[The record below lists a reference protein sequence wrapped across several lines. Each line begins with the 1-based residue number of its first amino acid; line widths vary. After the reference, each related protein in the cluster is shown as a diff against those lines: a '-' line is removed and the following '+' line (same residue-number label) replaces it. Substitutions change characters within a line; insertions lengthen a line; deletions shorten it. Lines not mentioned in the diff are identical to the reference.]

1 VSAQVLCIEDD
12 PDIAL
17 AVRLALRRAGL
28 TVIYALTARTG
39 CGCSRPSAP
48 RSCCWT
54 SGCGRDG
61 WGVLERIREQDDC
74 TPVLMLTAHGLAA
87 DQFRGLHSGA
97 DDYLVKPFSNAE
109 LIGRVQSLL
118 KQARAARPGTAQ
130 AYQDARLQV
139 DFAAAQVTVDGQPVQ
154 LTPGEFRVLAT
165 LVRKAGEPVP
175 AGVRGRSRPARHRSG
190 PARRRDPGQRHPDRP
205 RPGHLP
211 PLLVG
216 VAMYSSPGVPAD
228 PRRGGSSPKALAGST
243 PAPYR
248 SSSTAARSAPV
259 LTWCRARSHSRHGL
273 KSGYR

>member
-17 AVRLALRRAGL
+17 AVRLVLRRAGL
-28 TVIYALTARTG
+28 TVIHAASGEDGLRMFQAE
-39 CGCSRPSAP
+39 RPEVVLLDVGLP
-48 RSCCWT
+48 T
-54 SGCGRDG
+54 IDG
-61 WGVLERIREQDDC
+61 WAVLERIREQDD

-118 KQARAARPGTAQ
+118 KQARAARPGLAY

-175 AGVRGRSRPARHRSG
+175 AGELLEQAWNDPLREGQEQVKSTISRLAAKIGAGMSPPPIEAVTGAGYRYVARPAI
-190 PARRRDPGQRHPDRP
+190 
-205 RPGHLP
+205 
-211 PLLVG
+211 
-216 VAMYSSPGVPAD
+216 
-228 PRRGGSSPKALAGST
+228 
-243 PAPYR
+243 
-248 SSSTAARSAPV
+248 
-259 LTWCRARSHSRHGL
+259 
-273 KSGYR
+273 